1 MCLLL
6 SSKSFE
12 SPSNVD
18 FLFSE
23 PKLTRNTTLPTEF
36 ILLFFFLF
44 ESRRRNLR
52 LIQILQHSLEVQSQA
67 FLTRVF
73 NGEETYSV
81 SFKKSMV
88 LRQDFLRKR
97 RHEEEEKERKERE
110 STRRMRRV
118 SRHYF
123 CCCLKFLETSPN
135 LKSTGE
141 ILPICSNYQRR

>member
-1 MCLLL
+1 
-6 SSKSFE
+6 
-12 SPSNVD
+12 
-18 FLFSE
+18 
-23 PKLTRNTTLPTEF
+23 
-36 ILLFFFLF
+36 
-44 ESRRRNLR
+44 
-52 LIQILQHSLEVQSQA
+52 
-67 FLTRVF
+67 
-73 NGEETYSV
+73 
-81 SFKKSMV
+81 MV

-141 ILPICSNYQRR
+141 ILPICSNIRGDESEATSTVQIVDQIERRDLLDK